1 MRIQQFSGFGELWHG
16 SGGLTWRS
24 DFDIVNSQL
33 GEIQAYKIPSIE
45 YRGSSMIIGV
55 MKAEIHMEGITSL
68 KGKRSIVKSVIG
80 RLKSRFNVSV
90 SEVDHQDQK
99 RSAVIGIALVSNE
112 TRFIDQQFDAII
124 NFMQRDGRFYLGQI
138 ERETFS

>member
-1 MRIQQFSGFGELWHG
+1 
-16 SGGLTWRS
+16 
-24 DFDIVNSQL
+24 
-33 GEIQAYKIPSIE
+33 
-45 YRGSSMIIGV
+45 MIIGV
-55 MKAEIHMEGITSL
+55 MKAEIHMQGVTSL
-68 KGKRSIVKSVIG
+68 KGKRGIVKSVIG

>member
-1 MRIQQFSGFGELWHG
+1 
-16 SGGLTWRS
+16 
-24 DFDIVNSQL
+24 
-33 GEIQAYKIPSIE
+33 
-45 YRGSSMIIGV
+45 MIIGV
-55 MKAEIHMEGITSL
+55 MKAELHMQGITSL
-68 KGKRSIVKSVIG
+68 KGKRGIVKSVIG

-90 SEVDHQDQK
+90 SEVDHQDKK

-124 NFMQRDGRFYLGQI
+124 SFMQRDGRFYLGKV

>member
-1 MRIQQFSGFGELWHG
+1 MQKNLQYGI
-16 SGGLTWRS
+16 
-24 DFDIVNSQL
+24 
-33 GEIQAYKIPSIE
+33 
-45 YRGSSMIIGV
+45 MIIGV
-55 MKAEIHMEGITSL
+55 MKAQIHMQGITSL